1 MEKLRH
7 KRCNV
12 PSSADRSSQPHPA
25 LSEGNKEVHRRRKHP
40 NLPSDS
46 SSSASG
52 VAPKDSS
59 SFKFGWRSSKQL
71 FGTPIKKLL
80 AEEMS
85 GETDSK
91 RRAPSVIARLMGLDG
106 MPLQQ
111 PANKQHK
118 SSSEV
123 HLLRRPQLEVTHSG
137 RSSRRSSRDQQEFKD
152 VFEVSEIPRAESC
165 RYPSQGT
172 DLIATDAEISFIE
185 QKFMDAKRLATD
197 RDSLSSKE
205 FDDALEVL
213 DSNTD
218 LLLKYFQRPDSL
230 FKKHLNDLQTAP
242 LQSHCKY
249 VEAMRSTDMEK
260 YEQHHDFSWRSARDT
275 TRLNCNRS
283 HQKRLDGYPAQFDR
297 RHAVHSS
304 PRSPKLQLSGKD
316 KEDAIPTRIVVLKP
330 NLGKVQSATKFIAS
344 SCSSHAFLSESGN
357 SAAYP
362 DVRNRGLELNNRNLP
377 DTLGFS
383 RQNSMESR
391 EIAKEITR
399 RMKSSIHNGSTIF
412 SSSRIR
418 GYAGD
423 DSSCDFSENESAEES
438 EVTSATMANSVD
450 VSNHSRPSSRSSE
463 SSVSREAK
471 KRLSERWK
479 MTHKSQQVQAINR
492 GSTLADML
500 AVPDKEMNA
509 ANLKST
515 SSGGGF
521 YNKFAANGSPAGSA
535 EPLGISSKDGWK
547 DGCIGSLSRSRS
559 LPASSTGFGSPRTL
573 HVDRFIMP
581 KEALKRERRKAAKS
595 FYQQQGLNTRNLKSG
610 HKKSMSSHCT
620 SMEIYDSSPDI
631 KTIQDK
637 VNAKAEEDSPKIEV
651 PSSDS
656 LTEIPRDTSLITE
669 DVVNAALQNAAGSSE
684 SPDPD
689 LRELPSGISNS
700 GKPSAV
706 EEDNLMQ
713 QEPSVGS
720 SSGSLVSSQPL
731 VPGLE
736 SSCCKD
742 ADQPSPVSVLEPS
755 FTDDLSSCSECFESL
770 SADLQ
775 GLRMQL
781 QMLKLEKLESEEY
794 MEGPMLI
801 SSDEDGG
808 EAYLGSSEGNG
819 LNGDSWESSYIN
831 DVLSESGIDG
841 TYPLAYSEGWHSLE
855 CPVSPTVFGELEKRY
870 SDCTACSRPERRMLF
885 DRVNSSIVKIYKQF
899 ESDRPWLN
907 PTVTNT
913 VGCKLM
919 KKGLQDDLC
928 ALLRSQG
935 KVENDALGKVLV
947 RESEW
952 LDVRDDVDTIGS
964 EVERLILDDLVAEVA
979 GSSDIL
985 YPK

>member
-7 KRCNV
+7 KRSKA
-12 PSSADRSSQPHPA
+12 PTSADRSSQPQPA
-25 LSEGNKEVHRRRKHP
+25 LSQGNKEVHRRRKHP

-52 VAPKDSS
+52 VAPKESS
-59 SFKFGWRSSKQL
+59 SFKLGWRSSKQL
-71 FGTPIKKLL
+71 FGAPIKKLL

-91 RRAPSVIARLMGLDG
+91 IRAPGVIARLMGLDG
-106 MPLQQ
+106 MPLQL

-123 HLLRRPQLEVTHSG
+123 HLQGRPQLEITQSG

-152 VFEVSEIPRAESC
+152 VFEVSEIPKAESC

-249 VEAMRSTDMEK
+249 VEAMRATDMEE
-260 YEQHHDFSWRSARDT
+260 YEQHHDYSWRSARDT

-283 HQKRLDGYPAQFDR
+283 HQRRLDGYAAQFDR

-304 PRSPKLQLSGKD
+304 PKSPKLQLSAKD
-316 KEDAIPTRIVVLKP
+316 KQDAIPTKIVVLKP
-330 NLGKVQSATKFIAS
+330 NFGKVQHATKFIS
-344 SCSSHAFLSESGN
+344 SCSSHAFLTESGN

-362 DVRNRGLELNNRNLP
+362 DVRNRGLELNKRNLP
-377 DTLGFS
+377 DTVGFS
-383 RQNSMESR
+383 RQNSTESR

-399 RMKSSIHNGSTIF
+399 RMKSSIYNGSTVF
-412 SSSRIR
+412 SSSRIT

-438 EVTSATMANSVD
+438 EVTSATLANNVAL
-450 VSNHSRPSSRSSE
+450 SNHSRTSSRSSE

-509 ANLKST
+509 SNLKSM

-521 YNKFAANGSPAGSA
+521 YNKFATNSSPAGPA

-559 LPASSTGFGSPRTL
+559 LPASSTGLGSPRTV
-573 HVDRFIMP
+573 HVDRFVMP
-581 KEALKRERRKAAKS
+581 KEVLKRERRKDAKR
-595 FYQQQGLNTRNLKSG
+595 FHQQQGLNTRNLKSG
-610 HKKSMSSHCT
+610 HKKSWSSHCT
-620 SMEIYDSSPDI
+620 NMEIYDSSPDI
-631 KTIQDK
+631 YTIQDK
-637 VNAKAEEDSPKIEV
+637 VNTKPEEYPPKIEV

-656 LTEIPRDTSLITE
+656 LTEIPRDTSVIAE
-669 DVVNAALQNAAGSSE
+669 DVVEAALKNAACSPE
-684 SPDPD
+684 SPDPV
-689 LRELPSGISNS
+689 LCELPSGISTTGN
-700 GKPSAV
+700 PSAV
-706 EEDNLMQ
+706 EEENLLK

-720 SSGSLVSSQPL
+720 SSGSSVSSQSL
-731 VPGLE
+731 VSGLE

-755 FTDDLSSCSECFESL
+755 FTDDVSSGSECFESL

-781 QMLKLEKLESEEY
+781 QMLKLESEEY
-794 MEGPMLI
+794 GEGLMLI

-808 EAYLGSSEGNG
+808 DLGISEGNG
-819 LNGDSWESSYIN
+819 LNGDSWESSYII

-841 TYPLAYSEGWHSLE
+841 TYPLAYSGGWYSPE
-855 CPVSPTVFGELEKRY
+855 CPVSPTVFDELEKRY

-885 DRVNSSIVKIYKQF
+885 DSVNSGIVKIYKQS
-899 ESDRPWLN
+899 ENDRPWLN
-907 PTVTNT
+907 PTVTNI

-919 KKGLQDDLC
+919 KRGLQDDLC
-928 ALLRSQG
+928 TLLRSQG
-935 KVENDALGKVLV
+935 KVKDDSLGKVLV
-947 RESEW
+947 SESEW
-952 LDVRDDVDTIGS
+952 LDVRNDLDTIGR
-964 EVERLILDDLVAEVA
+964 EVERLVLDDLVAEVA
-979 GSSDIL
+979 GFVDML